1 MDWIDEQLE
10 KLMRR
15 LERTDL
21 KWSLILYIGIAV
33 VSALLAAI
41 LTAQICSSWMEVLM
55 MPYSQEEV
63 IRGFDQKG
71 NQVFFRGETGYHELP
86 RSVTVGVAIL
96 QIIGNCSMVV
106 YALAGVFLVARF
118 YYKKKLNPP
127 IQILLREAEKIGNNE
142 LDHPCYYDS
151 PDEMGRVCNA
161 VDQMRIQLAER
172 QGKIWEQMEEQRRL
186 NAAFAHD
193 MRTPLTV
200 LHGYVDLLS
209 MYQDSGQI
217 SQEKLQEIL
226 EMMDGQVYRLEEYAN
241 TMKKIHGLDE
251 REVQKKKRTL
261 GEIFGRLQETVDIL
275 NHTQD
280 ICLEMDAMEEKEQQV
295 AADISMILEVADN
308 LISNALRYAK
318 SRIQI
323 RLLYEKE
330 AERLVLY
337 VWDDGRGFTGEELKM
352 AVQPYYGEEKGEGN
366 HFGIGLSIAK
376 TLCEKQGG
384 SLSLSNSMQ
393 GGAIVCS
400 TFQCEKF

>member
-63 IRGFDQKG
+63 IRGFDQEG

-217 SQEKLQEIL
+217 SQELFLRDLTTIL
-226 EMMDGQVYRLEEYAN
+226 
-241 TMKKIHGLDE
+241 IHG
-251 REVQKKKRTL
+251 K
-261 GEIFGRLQETVDIL
+261 
-275 NHTQD
+275 
-280 ICLEMDAMEEKEQQV
+280 
-295 AADISMILEVADN
+295 
-308 LISNALRYAK
+308 
-318 SRIQI
+318 
-323 RLLYEKE
+323 
-330 AERLVLY
+330 
-337 VWDDGRGFTGEELKM
+337 
-352 AVQPYYGEEKGEGN
+352 
-366 HFGIGLSIAK
+366 
-376 TLCEKQGG
+376 
-384 SLSLSNSMQ
+384 
-393 GGAIVCS
+393 
-400 TFQCEKF
+400 